1 MRGIK
6 FRAWDKA
13 YKGNV
18 PSRWWH
24 GTSFGLARNP
34 DVFAVM
40 QYTGLKDENG
50 REIYEGDIVQQH
62 KQKADP
68 FHGRR
73 GDVRFKAGTGCY
85 GIFQGDTFASVLY
98 AYEKIVKDCKVIGNI
113 YETPELLEQAA

>member
-1 MRGIK
+1 MCHRG
-6 FRAWDKA
+6 
-13 YKGNV
+13 G
-18 PSRWWH
+18 
-24 GTSFGLARNP
+24 GTEHLSGWLENP

-40 QYTGLKDENG
+40 QYTGLKDKNG

-98 AYEKIVKDCKVIGNI
+98 AYEQIVKDCKVIGNI